1 MRLQDDSIRTILGY
15 GATMD
20 VIPEIPRDM
29 SSMMGKRP
37 KLYLGACDGI
47 ANDSLVLLIKD
58 VYELGCDE

>member
-1 MRLQDDSIRTILGY
+1 
-15 GATMD
+15 MD